1 MPTQGSST
9 DRATKYLAHVLK
21 LNPLFECD
29 RLFSARA
36 KFLRLDSADGQQTSG
51 VVDRRDQRE
60 NLSRKIDSIRS
71 RFWKEDIGR
80 LQKMIDSLDCSQFP
94 DLKNAAERLRTV
106 AVSRHEFAQIA
117 QSKHLDGAFF
127 ASLRK
132 VLVAGPRE
140 ADAERDEATDSIR
153 DPQRL
158 KKIKAMLRDL
168 RKTMPQIYELEND
181 WLEAVRRMRKR
192 RKQKGSSVLGGGSWD
207 FEFENM
213 GWVIAVIIVVVLRL
227 LRMMALTND

>member
-1 MPTQGSST
+1 MPTQGSSA

-36 KFLRLDSADGQQTSG
+36 KFLRLDSGNGQQAPG
-51 VVDRRDQRE
+51 LVDRRDQRE
-60 NLSRKIDSIRS
+60 ALSRKIDAIRS

-80 LQKMIDSLDCSQFP
+80 LQKMIDSLDCTQFP
-94 DLKNAAERLRTV
+94 DLKSATERLRTV

-127 ASLRK
+127 SSLRK

-158 KKIKAMLRDL
+158 KQIKAMLHDL
-168 RKTMPQIYELEND
+168 RKTMPQVYELETD
-181 WLEAVRRMRKR
+181 WLDTVRRMRKR
-192 RKQKGSSVLGGGSWD
+192 RKRRGSSVLGSGSWD

-213 GWVIAVIIVVVLRL
+213 GWVIAIIIIVVLRF
-227 LRMMALTND
+227 LRIMALNND